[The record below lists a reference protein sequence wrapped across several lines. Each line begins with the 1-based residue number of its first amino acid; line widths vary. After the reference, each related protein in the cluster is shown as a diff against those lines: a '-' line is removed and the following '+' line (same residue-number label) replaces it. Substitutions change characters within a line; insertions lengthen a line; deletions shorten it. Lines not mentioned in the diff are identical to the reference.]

1 MVVKYA
7 RSEKEVITAQN
18 QREAAEK
25 KTKELAK
32 ERDVLME
39 KVKGLNAEKTRV
51 CHMLE
56 AKVSLSLMFNYW
68 YTFLITVYLI

>member
-39 KVKGLNAEKTRV
+39 KIKGLNAEKTRV

-56 AKVSLSLMFNYW
+56 AKAS
-68 YTFLITVYLI
+68 